1 MKKEKPKYNMLQ
13 NGAFLIMLAW
23 KYRKSVLGIV
33 LASVILVLGQR
44 VTELLIGPA
53 ILEKVERMASLPEL
67 LTTII
72 MFSVL
77 LMVISAG
84 KAYVQENQMF
94 GRTEVRFRL
103 LRMIDR
109 KVATTSYPNTLD
121 TAFLNK
127 QSRAMAACR
136 DNKTAMQ
143 EVWNLLTDLLTG
155 VLGFVVYLAM
165 LSNLNLFLLFV
176 IVATS
181 AAGFVVSRNLNEWE
195 YNHRHEREKM
205 DGQFVY
211 FCNKVEKRTIAKDI
225 HIFGMRGWIEDVWK
239 SLSRAYHAYF
249 NRREQSYFAATV
261 IDSVLILLRNGIA
274 YVYLINLT
282 LRGELSASEF
292 LLYFNA
298 VSGLTRW
305 VTEII
310 GHLISLHAHSIEIS
324 IARELLDWPEPFRFD
339 DGVPIP
345 SSANAAYEITLEN
358 VSYRYPNSGKDTIR
372 HMDLTIH
379 PGEKLA
385 VVGLNG
391 AGKTTL
397 VKLICGFLDP
407 TEGRV
412 LLNGRDIREF
422 NRREYYKL
430 FSVVFQEFSVLQT
443 NVLENVAQ
451 MPADKADEKRVWEC
465 LEMADLAKKVRALP
479 DGLLTHI
486 GKSLY
491 NDGMEFS
498 GGQTQRLMLARALYK
513 DAPIIALDEP
523 TAALDPIAE
532 HDIYMRYNEMTAG
545 RPALFISH
553 RLASTRFC
561 DRILYLKDGM
571 IAEEGTHEQLLAA
584 GGGYAELFAVQ
595 SKYYQKEGVD
605 CEA

>member
-1 MKKEKPKYNMLQ
+1 MKEKPKYNMWQ
-13 NGAFLIMLAW
+13 NGVFLIRLAW
-23 KYRKSVLGIV
+23 KYGKSVLGII
-33 LASVILVLGQR
+33 LALAMLELSQR
-44 VTELLIGPA
+44 VTELLIGPV
-53 ILEKVERMASLPEL
+53 ILEKVESMASISEL
-67 LTTII
+67 LTTIVV
-72 MFSVL
+72 FSLLLVL
-77 LMVISAG
+77 ISAG
-84 KAYVQENQMF
+84 KAYIQANQMF
-94 GRTEVRFRL
+94 GRTELRFRL
-103 LRMIDR
+103 LRMIDY

-121 TAFLNK
+121 TAFLHK

-136 DNKTAMQ
+136 DDKTAMQ
-143 EVWNLLTDLLTG
+143 EVWMLLTKLLTA
-155 VLGFVVYLAM
+155 VVGFIVFISM
-165 LSNLNLFLLFV
+165 LSHLNQFLLFV
-176 IVATS
+176 VVVTS

-225 HIFGMRGWIEDVWK
+225 HIFGMRDWIEDVWN
-239 SLSRAYHAYF
+239 SLSRMYHAYF
-249 NRREQSYFAATV
+249 IRREKSYFAATV
-261 IDSVLILLRNGIA
+261 IDSVLVLLRNGIA

-282 LRGELSASEF
+282 LNGELSASEF

-298 VSGLTRW
+298 VSGLTKW

-310 GHLISLHAHSIEIS
+310 GHLVSLHAHSIEIS
-324 IARELLDWPEPFRFD
+324 IARELLDWPEPFRFEG
-339 DGVPIP
+339 GVSIP
-345 SSANAAYEITLEN
+345 HDKDTKYEITLEN
-358 VSYRYPNSGKDTIR
+358 VSYRYPNSEKDTIR

-412 LLNGRDIREF
+412 LLNGMDIREF

-443 NVLENVAQ
+443 NILENVAQ
-451 MPADKADEKRVWEC
+451 MPGDKADEKRVWDC
-465 LEMADLAKKVRALP
+465 LEMADLAQKVRSLP
-479 DGLLTHI
+479 DGLQTHI

-491 NDGMEFS
+491 TDGMEFS

-561 DRILYLKDGM
+561 DRILYLVDGT
-571 IAEEGTHEQLLAA
+571 IAEEGTHEQLLKA

-595 SKYYQKEGVD
+595 SKYYQEGGD
-605 CEA
+605 DHEA